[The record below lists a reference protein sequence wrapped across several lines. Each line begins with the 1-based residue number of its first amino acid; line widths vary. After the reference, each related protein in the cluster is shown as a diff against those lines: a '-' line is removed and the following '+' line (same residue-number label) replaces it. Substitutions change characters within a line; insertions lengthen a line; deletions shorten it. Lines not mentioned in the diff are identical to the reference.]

1 MNLDQSA
8 KDELLKLHID
18 CVRSLRRYIGEAN
31 QTCTLLAQ
39 VEGFP
44 IPAPRRIEMIDQR
57 ESENRASAR
66 YQNARKRLF
75 DAAKWGDS

>member
-8 KDELLKLHID
+8 KNELLQLNID
-18 CVRSLRRYIGEAN
+18 CVRSLRRYIEEAN
-31 QTCTLLAQ
+31 QTCAPLAQ

-44 IPAPRRIEMIDQR
+44 IPAPQRIEMIDQR

-66 YQNARKRLF
+66 YQNACKRLF